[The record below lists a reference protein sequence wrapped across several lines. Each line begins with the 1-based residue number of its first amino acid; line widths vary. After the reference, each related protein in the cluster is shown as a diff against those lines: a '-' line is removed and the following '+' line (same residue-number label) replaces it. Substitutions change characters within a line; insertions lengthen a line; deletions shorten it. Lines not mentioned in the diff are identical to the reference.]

1 MLLVE
6 GLGVITIRR
15 FFPSLSMVSV
25 TVEGCWSEVEERLAD
40 NGGVFVVKM
49 GMEAKER
56 SGGDS
61 TMVERRSN
69 W

>member
-6 GLGVITIRR
+6 GLRVITIRR
-15 FFPSLSMVSV
+15 FFPSLLMVSV
-25 TVEGCWSEVEERLAD
+25 TVEGCWSELEEAD

-61 TMVERRSN
+61 TMVERRSS

>member
-25 TVEGCWSEVEERLAD
+25 TVEGCWSELEERLAD
-40 NGGVFVVKM
+40 NGRVFVVKM
-49 GMEAKER
+49 GLCGKDGN
-56 SGGDS
+56 GGKGK
-61 TMVERRSN
+61 VWWRLN
-69 W
+69 NG